1 MNYTQTFL
9 TLLKDSWVHYKANW
23 QDVIK
28 VMLVY
33 IVLAFLGMIAM
44 GAFVATPGIGM
55 KIIGILIVIL
65 YEIILASLLQVVLYK
80 RFIKQETA
88 SSPWS
93 SFWHLRT
100 LAVPMTLILIAT
112 GILMG
117 IGFILLIVPCVFA
130 WLWFLFAPFVFLEK
144 GTNVITSLRESKHVT
159 KGHMKMLFVVMIFF
173 TALFAVLPSIIGRV
187 FQSMNLSFLDTLIS
201 VALVA
206 IVTPLSFVFRYK
218 LYKKITDEQQI
229 QVQPLEV
236 PAHIQQ

>member
-9 TLLKDSWVHYKANW
+9 TLLKDSWAYYKAHW

-33 IVLAFLGMIAM
+33 IILAFLGMIAM

-55 KIIGILIVIL
+55 KIAGILMVIL

-80 RFIKQETA
+80 RFIKSETA
-88 SSPWS
+88 TSIWS
-93 SFWHLRT
+93 SFWRLRT
-100 LAVPMTLILIAT
+100 LAVPMTLILITT

-117 IGFILLIVPCVFA
+117 IGFILLIIPGVFA
-130 WLWFLFAPFVFLEK
+130 WVWFMFAPFIFLEK
-144 GTNVITSLRESKHVT
+144 GTGVISSLKESKSAT
-159 KGHMKMLFVVMIFF
+159 KGNMKMIFVVMIFF
-173 TALFAVLPSIIGRV
+173 TILFAVLPSIVGHV

-201 VALVA
+201 IALVA

-218 LYKKITDEQQI
+218 LYKKVTGQSHVEAE
-229 QVQPLEV
+229 VV
-236 PAHIQQ
+236 PAPATVQ